1 MHNCTSY
8 EEYQTELLLRVS
20 KASAIPMKLLEGP
33 NMSQN
38 NLVLHL
44 VDDTGEHRSIEKIA
58 RMVDLIRLVVED
70 EGFDLAMSGD
80 QDEMKK
86 YIESLES
93 PKDGSS
99 SRQC

>member
-1 MHNCTSY
+1 MHNCTTY
-8 EEYQTELLLRVS
+8 EEFQTELLLSVS
-20 KASAIPMKLLEGP
+20 KAFAIPQELLEGP
-33 NMSQN
+33 SMLQN

-44 VDDTGEHRSIEKIA
+44 VDDTGEHRSKERIA
-58 RMVDLIRLVVED
+58 RMIDLIRLVVED

-93 PKDGSS
+93 PKDDSS
-99 SRQC
+99 S